1 MNLILADSNELI
13 RIGLRTIF
21 KDPSIQIVGEA
32 ETSEE
37 LITQVK
43 SFSPDV
49 LLIDYTSKGFAIDV
63 VPEVLLIN
71 PDLKIVA
78 ITPEQSAQTLT
89 HAIRSGVMSYV
100 KKDCSLSEIVDA
112 VKESGKGNKFFC
124 GQILDTIQRE
134 GIDVE
139 TIAEFEFSCE
149 PIILSEREIEVITLI
164 AEGLTNIEIS
174 DKLFLSKHTVNT
186 HRKNIMA
193 KLGVKNTAG
202 IVMFAIKQNYT
213 TPNKFLFAAES
224 N

>member
-37 LITQVK
+37 LIAQVK

-100 KKDCSLSEIVDA
+100 KKDCSLGEIVDA
-112 VKESGKGNKFFC
+112 VKESCKGNKFCVVRFTTPFNAKALMWIRS
-124 GQILDTIQRE
+124 QILNFRVSQ
-134 GIDVE
+134 
-139 TIAEFEFSCE
+139 
-149 PIILSEREIEVITLI
+149 
-164 AEGLTNIEIS
+164 
-174 DKLFLSKHTVNT
+174 LFCLKG
-186 HRKNIMA
+186 K
-193 KLGVKNTAG
+193 
-202 IVMFAIKQNYT
+202 
-213 TPNKFLFAAES
+213 
-224 N
+224 

>member
-21 KDPSIQIVGEA
+21 KDPSVQIVGEA

-37 LITQVK
+37 LIAQVK

-63 VPEVLLIN
+63 VPEVLLISPN
-71 PDLKIVA
+71 LKIVA

-100 KKDCSLSEIVDA
+100 KKDCSLGEIVDA

-124 GQILDTIQRE
+124 GQILETIQKE

-139 TIAEFEFSCE
+139 TISEFEFSCE
-149 PIILSEREIEVITLI
+149 PIVLSEREIEVITLI